1 MTTRP
6 LVRGAKLKYWLENL
20 SIFEPLQNR
29 QHAIITPHSFEE
41 KKWGKRLK
49 RKRESPISMER
60 EEERREE

>member
-1 MTTRP
+1 LARTSKHLR
-6 LVRGAKLKYWLENL
+6 AAA
-20 SIFEPLQNR
+20 EPAACYN
-29 QHAIITPHSFEE
+29 HPHSFEE